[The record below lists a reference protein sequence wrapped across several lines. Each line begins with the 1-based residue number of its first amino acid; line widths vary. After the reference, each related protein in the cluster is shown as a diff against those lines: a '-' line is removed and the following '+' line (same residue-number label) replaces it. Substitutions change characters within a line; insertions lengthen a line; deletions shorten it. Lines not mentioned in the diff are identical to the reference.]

1 MWDVTVENNEF
12 REKGGCCYLE
22 VEVTVRSAVLCE
34 ILKYQNYATKLCQR
48 SRFKNLNCRIMI

>member
-34 ILKYQNYATKLCQR
+34 ILKYQNYAKGQDSKSL
-48 SRFKNLNCRIMI
+48 IVA